1 MGGDRGGCFL
11 MKITSVRPQNMAV
24 VVIGVLMV
32 LLCCRKAMAD
42 SAEYLA
48 ELQFLG
54 DDEFFAA
61 QVVELSV
68 KVTNHGFLIW
78 PSVASDP
85 SHPVR
90 MSYHWIDANGKV
102 VTHDGLRTELPHEL
116 GMGESLLMRVSI
128 LAPAVPGTY
137 TLVLDLV
144 REHVTWFANRGSPPL
159 KISAVVVQR
168 AGGLTWQRGRILFI
182 VAGTFLLL
190 FLMGVG
196 PTRLLA
202 PDIPVALSPLLGVA
216 AIVALSYYVSLLG
229 LSMTRA
235 KWGILALGVG
245 TTVAAMVIRK
255 SAVQPRRRESVWLIL
270 LTVVML
276 LVALLPLWDFG
287 RPSSVQNT
295 YASFFVA
302 MSKYW
307 QSHSLHEQPAL
318 DPYQPLDYL
327 VRERILH
334 HYVDAP
340 PFLNALIASIFDVD
354 SYETYGILTA
364 LLLAML
370 PATLYWVAR
379 TAFGMSS
386 WSSGLGASL
395 VLFNITY
402 HRWSFQGQLTFISG
416 LLFLI
421 LAIGAGAVVFE
432 KRGRVVFGALSL
444 STLLALYPAL
454 FPYALAPLICYGCLL
469 LWQKTLSLRALGLTL
484 LKVLGL
490 LIVINP
496 VIMYYL
502 AVSGISAAAQM
513 REDWRN
519 IPSYP
524 AITELLGLLP
534 HFSTENGG
542 SPLKSLAFGFV
553 PAIVGTLGYGLYRA
567 WKEGR
572 WLILATITPYLFGTL
587 VIAVLIDYAYGYYKH
602 GVVTLFV
609 LLLTFAY
616 GLEGLCSKG
625 GYWRRVIPVL
635 GGGIFLC
642 LNFLAFQATFA
653 LEKPIFVPSKLA
665 SVGEVK
671 RLIRNGEIV
680 FIDAEEMSLQLWTS
694 YFLWGIPL
702 SVLPTYEPGGWWGF
716 SSVFG
721 RGDPLRFYHPQVT
734 YTLTKRDEVIRP
746 RPEPI
751 WYNAAY
757 FLHSGPPVL
766 SVSQGWHG
774 LEGGPPASR
783 WMAQEGTLRLLRH
796 DGLRKSV
803 RIRMTLVPIV
813 APLTLEVFWGE
824 VQPEAFIADDT
835 SRPATFLTRKFSL
848 HQGATL
854 TIRSPAGCFE
864 PSRLFGS
871 PDHRCLSAKFLEVS
885 LIDADQ

>member
-24 VVIGVLMV
+24 VVIGVLIG

-54 DDEFFAA
+54 YDEFFAA
-61 QVVELSV
+61 QVVELGV
-68 KVTNHGFLIW
+68 KVTNHGSLTW

-102 VTHDGLRTELPHEL
+102 VTHDGLRTELPREL

-159 KISAVVVQR
+159 KISAVEVQR

-182 VAGTFLLL
+182 VAGTSLLL

-196 PTRLLA
+196 PTRLLT
-202 PDIPVALSPLLGVA
+202 PDIPVVLSPLMGVA

-229 LSMTRA
+229 MSMTRA

-307 QSHSLHEQPAL
+307 KSHSLHEQPAL

-327 VRERILH
+327 VRERILY

-340 PFLNALIASIFDVD
+340 PFLNAFIASIFDVD

-370 PATLYWVAR
+370 PATLYWVAH
-379 TAFGMSS
+379 TAFRMHS
-386 WSSGLGASL
+386 WSSGLAAFL

-402 HRWSFQGQLTFISG
+402 HRWSFQGQLTFVAG
-416 LLFLI
+416 LLFLV
-421 LAIGAGAVVFE
+421 LAVGAGAVLLE
-432 KRGRVVFGALSL
+432 RRGRLVFGALSL
-444 STLLALYPAL
+444 STLLAVYPAL
-454 FPYALAPLICYGCLL
+454 FPYALAPLFCYGCLL
-469 LWQKTLSLRALGLTL
+469 LCQKTLSLRVLALTL
-484 LKVLGL
+484 LKALGL
-490 LIVINP
+490 MLVINP
-496 VIMYYL
+496 VMLYYL
-502 AVSGISAAAQM
+502 AVSGVSAAAQM

-519 IPSYP
+519 IAGYP
-524 AITELLGLLP
+524 AIAELLGLVP
-534 HFSTENGG
+534 HFSPEDGG
-542 SPLKSLAFGFV
+542 APLRSLASGFV
-553 PAIVGTLGYGLYRA
+553 PAILGLVGYGLYRA

-572 WLILATITPYLFGTL
+572 WLILATVTPYLLGAL

-602 GVVTLFV
+602 GVVMLFAI
-609 LLLTFAY
+609 LLAFSY
-616 GLEGLCSKG
+616 GLEGLCEKG
-625 GYWRRVIPVL
+625 DSWRKLIPVL
-635 GGGIFLC
+635 GGGTFLC
-642 LNFLAFQATFA
+642 LNLLAFKATFA
-653 LEKPIFVPSKLA
+653 LEKPVFVPPTLA
-665 SVGEVK
+665 AVGEVK
-671 RLIRNGEIV
+671 RLFKSGETV
-680 FIDAEEMSLQLWTS
+680 FIDEEVMGLQLWTS

-702 SVLPTYEPGGWWGF
+702 SVPPAYEPWGWWGF

-721 RGDPLRFYHPQVT
+721 RGDPLRFYHPQAT
-734 YTLTKRDEVIRP
+734 YTLTKWDEIIRP

-751 WYNAAY
+751 WHNSTYL
-757 FLHSGPPVL
+757 LHAGPPAL
-766 SVSQGWHG
+766 SVSQGWFRLDNG
-774 LEGGPPASR
+774 TLASR
-783 WMAQEGTLRLLRH
+783 WMTQEGTLRLMRDRDLR
-796 DGLRKSV
+796 RSV
-803 RIRMTLVPIV
+803 RLRMTLVPIV
-813 APLTLEVFWGE
+813 APLTLEVFLGE
-824 VQPEAFIADDT
+824 ERLGAFIAEDT
-835 SRPATFLTRKFSL
+835 SRPATFLTRLFSPYEE
-848 HQGATL
+848 AML
-854 TIRSPAGCFE
+854 TIRSPEGCFE
-864 PSRLFGS
+864 PGRLFGS
-871 PDHRCLSAKFLEVS
+871 PDHRCLSARFLQVS
-885 LIDADQ
+885 LIEVD

>member
-1 MGGDRGGCFL
+1 MREEEVMRVSLRSIGVFTVSLFMVCC
-11 MKITSVRPQNMAV
+11 SVRKV
-24 VVIGVLMV
+24 
-32 LLCCRKAMAD
+32 MAD
-42 SAEYLA
+42 STEYLA
-48 ELQFLG
+48 ELQLLG
-54 DDEFFAA
+54 FDEFFAG
-61 QVVELSV
+61 QVAGLGV
-68 KVTNHGFLIW
+68 KVTNHGYLTW

-90 MSYHWIDANGKV
+90 MSYHWIDADGNV
-102 VTHDGLRTELPHEL
+102 ISHDGLRTDLPREV
-116 GMGESLLMRVSI
+116 GMGESLLMRASI
-128 LAPAVPGTY
+128 LAPSTPGRY

-144 REHVTWFANRGSPPL
+144 REYVTWFADRGSPPL
-159 KISAVVVQR
+159 KIAAVEVQR
-168 AGGLTWQRGRILFI
+168 VGGLTWQRGRILFI
-182 VAGTFLLL
+182 VAGASLLL
-190 FLMGVG
+190 FLMGIG
-196 PTRLLA
+196 TARLLA
-202 PDIPVALSPLLGVA
+202 PDLPVVLSPLMGVA
-216 AIVALSYYVSLLG
+216 AIVALSYYGSLLG
-229 LSMTRA
+229 MSMTRA
-235 KWGILALGVG
+235 KWVILALGAG
-245 TTVAAMVIRK
+245 TTVGAMVIRK
-255 SAVQPRRRESVWLIL
+255 PAAQPRRRESVWLIL
-270 LTVVML
+270 LTGVML

-302 MSKYW
+302 MSEYW
-307 QSHSLHEQPAL
+307 KSHSLHEQPAL

-340 PFLNALIASIFDVD
+340 PFLNAFIASTFNVD
-354 SYETYGILTA
+354 SYETYAILSA

-370 PATLYWVAR
+370 PATLYWVAQ
-379 TAFGMSS
+379 TAFRMGP
-386 WSSGLGASL
+386 WSSGLAASL

-402 HRWSFQGQLTFISG
+402 HRWSFQGQLTFIAG
-416 LLFLI
+416 FVFLV
-421 LAIGAGAVVFE
+421 LAVGAGAVLLE
-432 KRGRVVFGALSL
+432 GRARPVFGALAL
-444 STLLALYPAL
+444 STLLAVYPAV
-454 FPYALAPLICYGCLL
+454 FPYALAPLLCYGCFL
-469 LWQKTLSLRALGLTL
+469 LWQKTLSLRILGLTL

-496 VIMYYL
+496 VMLYYL
-502 AVSGISAAAQM
+502 TVSGVSAAAQM

-553 PAIVGTLGYGLYRA
+553 PAIVGTIGYGLYRA

-572 WLILATITPYLFGTL
+572 WLILATVTPYLFGTL

-602 GVVTLFV
+602 AVVTLFV

-616 GLEGLCSKG
+616 GLEGICSKG

-642 LNFLAFQATFA
+642 LNLLAFQATFA
-653 LEKPIFVPSKLA
+653 LGKPIFVPPKLA

-702 SVLPTYEPGGWWGF
+702 SVLPAYEPWGWWGF

-734 YTLTKRDEVIRP
+734 YTLTKRDEIIRP

-774 LEGGPPASR
+774 LEGEPPASR

-796 DGLRKSV
+796 EGLRKSV

-813 APLTLEVFWGE
+813 APLTLEVFLGD

-835 SRPATFLTRKFSL
+835 SRPATFLTRTFSL